1 MKTFNSV
8 VAVVLAAGRST
19 RMGGGENKVLRPLEG
34 RPVLSYSLGAFQNS
48 PLVSH
53 VVVTGRTED
62 RSVIEQIIE
71 EFCPKAKGNF
81 TGGGAERFD
90 SVKQGLEF
98 STAFRPDAVLIH
110 DSARPF
116 IEERFIIDS
125 LNALQESPGS
135 VIGIPLRDSLKETD
149 ASGLVIRTHE
159 RSRYW
164 FSQTPQTFRF
174 SDIYDAYCSCS
185 PPPYPTDDGEVME
198 LSGGKVKM
206 VQGSPLNFKLTTQE
220 DWMLA
225 KAVAQARQKSNT

>member
-1 MKTFNSV
+1 MITCNCV
-8 VAVVLAAGRST
+8 VAIVLAAGRST

-34 RPVLSYSLGAFQNS
+34 RSVLSYSLDAFQKS
-48 PLVSH
+48 PVVSH
-53 VVVTGRTED
+53 VVVTGRMED
-62 RSVIEQIIE
+62 ESVINGIIK

-81 TGGGAERFD
+81 TIGGAERFD
-90 SVKQGLEF
+90 SVKQGLNY
-98 STAFRPDAVLIH
+98 SASYKPDAVLIH

-125 LNALQESPGS
+125 LNALKESPGS

-159 RSRYW
+159 RSKYW

-174 SDIYDAYCSCS
+174 SDIYDAYNTCS

-198 LSGGKVKM
+198 LFGGKVKM
-206 VQGSPLNFKLTTQE
+206 VEGSPLNFKLTTKE
-220 DWMLA
+220 DWLLA
-225 KAVAQARQKSNT
+225 RAVAQARQKSNT